1 MQLKFENHCLMP
13 ALCPPGVGRWP
24 HWPGLTLPLWLSIVQ
39 KLDPFLADLHQV
51 SSLLKASIKQFEK
64 SDLPGG
70 VQVSQE
76 HGVGKPHYTPDSV
89 DQGLSVRGQPGW
101 ASSSRFFFFFIRS
114 LD

>member
-1 MQLKFENHCLMP
+1 MQRKSENHCLMP
-13 ALCPPGVGRWP
+13 SLCPPGVGRWP

-39 KLDPFLADLHQV
+39 KLDPFLAELHQV

-89 DQGLSVRGQPGW
+89 DQGLREGGSRGGCHHPV
-101 ASSSRFFFFFIRS
+101 FFFIRS